1 MSDYQDPDLD
11 INIDLNMDE
20 SKMDKAHKQLTAIET
35 IWNRL
40 SNLPTI
46 NFENK
51 IKQGKI
57 TKDSGGKFGIF
68 SADLES
74 TLAGNVR
81 ESESIKKL
89 SYSWDSLYNQELQ
102 LLQNKEKQEKT
113 LSLLSSSVSEKMK
126 SIPASSTGKYHPTFA
141 QGEGGLIKHSKAV
154 AQTAYGLAG
163 MLNVP
168 GDKDRFVVAGLMHDM
183 WKLGPEG
190 NSQFTDP
197 KHGALAADFLTR
209 AGMSAEAD
217 LAGPHMGN
225 FFKGSYKNAPK
236 ISNFDQR
243 LLNNADWLMSRTYAQ
258 DYVTWEK
265 DAEGKETGNI
275 GDINIAG
282 VRNEALKRKDARLDK
297 KTGLLIPM
305 VEEQEKAE
313 KSAKKMENSW
323 HSMASTAGMFLG
335 ILKTIAGLGM
345 AALTIGIKET
355 AAGAQQVNGGLGMFT
370 GTTNSDILSNSLRE
384 AKAGIGIGSI
394 NKAVAG
400 LASKR
405 GQFKLTGAGDLLPM
419 AMAGTIEGLMLSDK
433 PMQEVYGQ
441 IIDMFTKQLLGT
453 KDQAQKDKLLALVQS
468 NLGSEA
474 AYLVNAQAQLGS
486 NWEGMGARTSPAAG
500 FGDWTKQ
507 VMEVNA
513 AMQTSLNGIKDT
525 WRGLFVDFMA
535 LFGNPFLGW
544 IDTVFRA
551 LGTTAEGYMQGR
563 KAEDTY
569 LGLYNSLTPAQRNKM
584 MKGSLLG
591 LYDKTRYGTENAYK
605 KELGGVDVSRA
616 EIDAMRRAEGNKPF
630 SDLDYKVMSATMKS
644 YFDRVQLQK
653 ARAIAS
659 KYGVEYNDTDTIYD
673 LQRKASEVGLNAVD
687 DKQFGMEIPGFNSN
701 PMATAKNWYMFDTPA
716 NKKKFPKA
724 MRLMEQFPDLEN
736 TNRMTSSFDTT
747 MQGVM
752 DALSSGVMTE
762 AQILPILENY
772 MKVLEGEKSKD
783 KDKTSMSGMPQ
794 INMNFSLPNG
804 SDPNAV
810 RVGILDASREIP
822 RIVSDAYQSR
832 YAGGYG

>member
-20 SKMDKAHKQLTAIET
+20 SKMEKAHKSLSAIET

-40 SNLPTI
+40 SSLPTI

-51 IKQGKI
+51 VKMGKI
-57 TKDSGGKFGIF
+57 SGDSGKKFGIF

-74 TLAGNVR
+74 TLAGVTR
-81 ESESIKKL
+81 ESDSVKKL
-89 SYSWDSLYNQELQ
+89 SYSWDSIYNQELR

-126 SIPASSTGKYHPTFA
+126 SVPASSSGKYHPLFA
-141 QGEGGLIKHSKAV
+141 QGEGGLVRHSKAV

-163 MLNVP
+163 LLNVP
-168 GDKDRFVVAGLMHDM
+168 GNKDRFVVAGLMHDM

-190 NSQFTDP
+190 NSSFTDP
-197 KHGALAADFLTR
+197 KHGSLAAEALAR
-209 AGMSAEAD
+209 VGMSEEAD

-225 FFKGSYKNAPK
+225 FSKGQYKNAPK
-236 ISNFDQR
+236 ISKFDQR

-282 VRNEALKRKDARLDK
+282 VRNEALKRKEARLDK

-323 HSMASTAGMFLG
+323 HSIAGTAGMFLS

-355 AAGAQQVNGGLGMFT
+355 TAGAQQINFGLGMFT
-370 GTTNSDILSNSLRE
+370 GTTGSDTLDNALRE
-384 AKAGIGIGSI
+384 AKAGVPAGTI
-394 NKAVAG
+394 NKAVAALTANKG
-400 LASKR
+400 A
-405 GQFKLTGAGDLLPM
+405 FNLTGAGDLLPS
-419 AMAGTIEGLMLSDK
+419 AFIGQTEALFTSGR
-433 PMQEVYGQ
+433 PMQEIYGEL
-441 IIDMFTKQLLGT
+441 IDMFTRLLKET
-453 KDQAQKDKLLALVQS
+453 NDPIQKAKLLQLVNQ
-468 NLGSEA
+468 NLGAGA
-474 AYLVNAQAQLGS
+474 AELVNAQGMLGQ
-486 NWEGMGARTSPAAG
+486 NWDQMGSRTSPAAG

-513 AMQTSLNGIKDT
+513 QMQTSLNGIKDT
-525 WRGLFVDFMA
+525 WRGLFVDFMS
-535 LFGNPFLGW
+535 LFGNPFLGF
-544 IDTVFRA
+544 IDEVFRK
-551 LGTTAEGYMQGR
+551 LGMDLEAVMNGR
-563 KAEDTY
+563 KAEGTY
-569 LGLYNSLTPAQRNKM
+569 LGLYNNLTPAQKRRM
-584 MKGSLLG
+584 MEGSLLG
-591 LYDKTRYGTENAYK
+591 EYDKTRYSSENAFK
-605 KELGGVDVSRA
+605 KEIGSVHVSRA
-616 EIDAMRRAEGNKPF
+616 EVDMMRRAEGNKPF
-630 SDLDYKVMSATMKS
+630 SDLDYKVMSATTKS
-644 YFDRVQLQK
+644 YFDRLQLQK
-653 ARAIAS
+653 VRALAT
-659 KYGVEYNDTDTIYD
+659 KYGVPFSESDTIYD
-673 LQRKASEVGLNAVD
+673 IRNRANEAGLSAVGG
-687 DKQFGMEIPGFNSN
+687 KTFGIEIPGFNSN

-736 TNRMTSSFDTT
+736 TNRMTSPFDST

-752 DALSSGVMTE
+752 DALSTGVMTE
-762 AQILPILENY
+762 AEILPVLERY
-772 MKVLEGEKSKD
+772 MKVLEEEKSKSG
-783 KDKTSMSGMPQ
+783 DKTSMSGLPQ
-794 INMNFSLPNG
+794 INMNFALPNG

-810 RVGILDASREIP
+810 RVGILDASRELP
-822 RIVSDAYQSR
+822 RIIGDAYQSY
-832 YAGGYG
+832 YAGGYA